1 MNTRNRISFILIVT
15 ILFCLTT
22 ILGFSEDKSEA
33 IKKVGIIKGWIID
46 EEVKSPIPDVKVT
59 VLGSLFATYSDVDGA
74 FTIADVPVGSYILEL
89 SCRFYRK
96 RLIPDVIVKSQRISH
111 IQAELQLENSLH
123 EHEEVTVTAG
133 YFSGTELQTTSVA
146 NFSYEEIRRAA
157 GSAGDVSRIISGLPS
172 IARVN
177 DLWNNLVVRGGSPA
191 ENAFYIDNI
200 EIPNINHYPSLG
212 STAGAIGLLNVD
224 FIRDVHFYSG
234 GFSPIYGGCLS
245 SVMEIDFREG
255 NRDEHDYQFD
265 LSMMGIGIAAE
276 GPLSK
281 NKGAWMFSARRS
293 YIDLLI
299 ELMGSGV
306 PVTWSDF
313 QGKLDFNLSPAHK
326 LTFLGLL
333 GVDESGT
340 DKDDALKDRESTYGS
355 LDTTEYTTGL
365 NWSSMWG
372 SKGYSETSLSL
383 SNTRYKDISYET
395 VTEDLAREGQ
405 NTEKAITLRN
415 VNTFRFNETNTVCF
429 GVEVKHLVTD
439 YAYVLAEY
447 TDVLGN
453 AVPEISRDTR
463 ISSNKY
469 AAFADHTWSFFPRL
483 TLSLGIRADHFSYNR
498 HTHLS
503 PRFSI
508 SFKVT
513 NRTSIDAAAGVFYQH
528 LPLILLLQSENH
540 RELKDPVAY
549 HLVLGWRHLLTDNT
563 RLTIEAYDK
572 EYDHLPLDP
581 IQPSLFIFDEL
592 IYGGFFTNHETLT
605 DKGKARSYGVEIMI
619 QKKLTDKVY
628 GVLSASYFRTR
639 YQDLQGVWRNRV
651 YDNRYIFA
659 VEGGYKPSNSL
670 EFGVKWNYAGGA
682 PFTPFDIEASRA
694 ANSGIFDWTQIN
706 RYRLPSYHSLN
717 IRFDKRFYFGSSNLT
732 IYLSLWNVFNRKN
745 IISYYWNTIEKKP
758 DKFCGWGLLP
768 ALGIEFEF

>member
-1 MNTRNRISFILIVT
+1 MKTRDYFFLTFLATLV
-15 ILFCLTT
+15 FCSAA
-22 ILGFSEDKSEA
+22 ILGYSEDKSDA
-33 IKKVGIIKGWIID
+33 IQKAGTIKGRIID
-46 EEVKSPIPDVKVT
+46 EDIKSPIPDVKIS
-59 VLGSLFATYSDVDGA
+59 VLGTQFTTHSDAEGA
-74 FTIADVPVGSYILEL
+74 FTITDVPVGSYILKL
-89 SCRFYRK
+89 SCRFFRK
-96 RLIPDVIVKSQRISH
+96 RFLPDVIVKSQRITH
-111 IQAELQLENSLH
+111 IQAEIQLDTSLH

-133 YFSGTELQTTSVA
+133 FFSGTEQQTTSA
-146 NFSYEEIRRAA
+146 ASFSHEEIRRAA
-157 GSAGDVSRIISGLPS
+157 GSAGDISRIISGLPS

-224 FIRDVHFYSG
+224 FIRDVHFFSG
-234 GFSPIYGGCLS
+234 GFSSIYGERLS

-265 LSMMGIGIAAE
+265 LSMMGIGVAAE

-281 NKGAWMFSARRS
+281 NKGSWIFSARRS

-313 QGKLDFNLSPAHK
+313 QGKLDFALSPRHK

-340 DKDDALKDRESTYGS
+340 DKEDALKDRESTYGN

-365 NWSSMWG
+365 NWLSMWG
-372 SKGYSETSLSL
+372 SNGYSETSLSL

-395 VTEDLAREGQ
+395 VTEDLARRGQ
-405 NTEKAITLRN
+405 NTEKAITLRS
-415 VNTFRFNETNTVCF
+415 VNTFRFDETITLRF
-429 GVEVKHLVTD
+429 GIEVKHLITD
-439 YAYVLAEY
+439 YAYALAED

-453 AVPEISRDTR
+453 TIPEISRNIR
-463 ISSNKY
+463 VSSNKY
-469 AAFADHTWSFFPRL
+469 AAFADHTWSFIPRL
-483 TLSLGIRADHFSYNR
+483 SLSLGIRADHFSYNQ

-508 SFKVT
+508 SFKVS
-513 NRTSIDAAAGVFYQH
+513 NRTSIDAAAGMFYQH
-528 LPLILLLQSENH
+528 LPLILLYQSENH

-549 HLVLGWRHLLTDNT
+549 HIVLGWRHLLTDST
-563 RLTIEAYDK
+563 LLTIEAYDK
-572 EYDHLPLDP
+572 EYHHLPLDP
-581 IQPSLFIFDEL
+581 VQPSLFIFDEL
-592 IYGGFFTNHETLT
+592 FYRGFFTNHVTLLDT
-605 DKGKARSYGVEIMI
+605 GRARSTGVEIMI
-619 QKKLTDKVY
+619 QKKLAEKIY
-628 GVLSASYFRTR
+628 GVISASYFCAR
-639 YQDLQGVWRNRV
+639 YRDLEGVWRNRV

-659 VEGGYKPSNSL
+659 VEGGYKPTNSL

-682 PFTPFDIEASRA
+682 PYTPFDVEASLA
-694 ANSGIFDWTQIN
+694 VNSAVFDETRIN
-706 RYRLPSYHSLN
+706 GARLPAYHSLN

-732 IYLSLWNVFNRKN
+732 IYLSLWNVFNKKN

-758 DKFCGWGLLP
+758 DKFWGWGLLP